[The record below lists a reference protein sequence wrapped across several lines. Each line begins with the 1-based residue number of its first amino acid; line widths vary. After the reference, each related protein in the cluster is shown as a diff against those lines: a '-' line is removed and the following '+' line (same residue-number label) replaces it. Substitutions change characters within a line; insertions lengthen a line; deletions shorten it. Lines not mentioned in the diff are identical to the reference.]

1 MVLMGLFEMMGENMQ
16 KNRAETP
23 QTHPWA
29 MGTHS
34 FSTKWCLEN
43 DKDCIDGI
51 LMQAGAL

>member
-1 MVLMGLFEMMGENMQ
+1 MVVMDLFEMMGEDMQ

-43 DKDCIDGI
+43 DKDCINGI
-51 LMQAGAL
+51 LVQAGAL